1 MSNIKIKKVAT
12 YHPTNLVTNE
22 PYIEHFK
29 QKGRDITSFLEK
41 MGKEKRYIINNR
53 EENSLTMAME
63 ASKNVLEKSSL
74 TGEDIDY
81 IVFSSQVPEYTF
93 PSNTMF
99 VHKAIDA
106 NRHAISLDT
115 NANCA
120 GMVVSIEQTCRY
132 MMGNPTINRALV
144 VGSDHLSLLANPEE
158 EITYATY
165 GDAACA
171 VILERTE
178 EQTGFI
184 DAVYTIDTQ
193 NVDKIM
199 FPEKGLKHF
208 HQQIPEQKYINFAP
222 FDASYG
228 PEIMI
233 EQIEHILEKNQLTIS
248 DISAVCISQ
257 FALSDKLKLQGH
269 FKLNDEKVIL
279 VGNEYGYTGTSSP
292 LIAFQEGLKNE
303 KIKRGDYVIFWTV
316 GAGHQFI
323 TMLFQY

>member
-1 MSNIKIKKVAT
+1 MPNITIKEVAI
-12 YHPTNLVTNE
+12 YHPENVVTNE
-22 PYIEHFK
+22 SYIEHFK

-41 MGKEKRYIINNR
+41 MGKENRYILDNK
-53 EENSLTMAME
+53 EENSLTMAIE
-63 ASKNVLEKSSL
+63 AAKNALVKSNL

-81 IVFSSQVPEYTF
+81 IVYSSQVPEYTF
-93 PSNTMF
+93 PSNAMF
-99 VHKAIDA
+99 IHRAIEA

-120 GMVVSIEQTCRY
+120 GMVVSVEQTCRY
-132 MMGNPTINRALV
+132 MMANPCINRALV

-171 VILERTE
+171 IILERTE

-184 DAVYTIDTQ
+184 DAVYTIDTR
-193 NVDKIM
+193 NVDKII

-208 HQQIPEQKYINFAP
+208 HQQNPEQKYIHFEP
-222 FDASYG
+222 FDASFG

-233 EQIEHILEKNQLTIS
+233 EQIEQILENNQLNIS
-248 DISAVCISQ
+248 DISSVCISQ
-257 FALSDKLKLQGH
+257 FALGDKLKLQEH
-269 FKLNDEKVIL
+269 FEMDEEKVII

-292 LIAFQEGLKNE
+292 FIAFHESLKNE

-323 TMLFQY
+323 TMLFRY

>member
-1 MSNIKIKKVAT
+1 MHNISIKEVAI
-12 YHPTNLVTNE
+12 YHPENVVTNQ

-29 QKGRDITSFLEK
+29 RKGRDITSFLGK
-41 MGKEKRYIINNR
+41 MGKENRYILDNK
-53 EENSLTMAME
+53 EENTLTMAIE
-63 ASKNVLEKSSL
+63 AAKSALEKSDL
-74 TGEDIDY
+74 KGEDIDY

-93 PSNTMF
+93 PSNAMF
-99 VHKAIDA
+99 LHKAIEA
-106 NRHAISLDT
+106 NRHTISLDT

-120 GMVVSIEQTCRY
+120 GMVVSVEQTCRY
-132 MMGNPTINRALV
+132 MMANPNIHRALV

-165 GDAACA
+165 GDAASA
-171 VILERTE
+171 VILEKTE

-184 DAVYTIDTQ
+184 DAIYTIDTR
-193 NVDKIM
+193 NIDKII

-208 HQQIPEQKYINFAP
+208 HQQGPKQKYIHFEP

-233 EQIEHILEKNQLTIS
+233 EQMEHILKKNQLDIS
-248 DISAVCISQ
+248 DISSVCISQ
-257 FALSDKLKLQGH
+257 FAFSDKFKLQEH
-269 FKLNDEKVIL
+269 FNMDDEQVIL
-279 VGNEYGYTGTSSP
+279 VGNNYGYTGTSSP
-292 LIAFQEGLKNE
+292 FIAFYEGLKQGN
-303 KIKRGDYVIFWTV
+303 IKRGDYLLFWTV